1 MDIKITTNFS
11 FSNLSKEIPKIIN
24 DYVSEFVKDTE
35 KGSKAVIDSNTLP
48 SLSESTIKWRKRQ
61 GFPTSPPL
69 KASGKLYNSIKA
81 DKDVLEVVQYGKW
94 HNDGKV
100 PTVKRSNTR
109 EFIQT
114 TSENKQKIDKK
125 FIKDIHKALKK

>member
-11 FSNLSKEIPKIIN
+11 FSNLSKKIPKIIN
-24 DYVSEFVKDTE
+24 DYIDGFVKDTE

-48 SLSESTIKWRKRQ
+48 SLAESTIKWRRRQ

-69 KASGKLYNSIKA
+69 KASGKLYNSIKGN
-81 DKDVLEVVQYGKW
+81 KNTLEVIQYGKW
-94 HNDGKV
+94 HNDGQV
-100 PTVKRSNTR
+100 PTVKKVNTR

-114 TSENKQKIDKK
+114 TSENKQKIDQK
-125 FIKDIHKALKK
+125 FIDDINKSLKK